1 MALLSTHPVSRAGD
15 YSADRHL
22 HTWRAEQLQRLGLPA
37 SMANAFADVVDW
49 HRIEELVERGCS
61 PLVAL
66 TIVF

>member
-1 MALLSTHPVSRAGD
+1 MALLSTHLISRVGD

-37 SMANAFADVVDW
+37 GIANAFADVVDW
-49 HRIEELVERGCS
+49 HQIEKLVDRGCS